1 MGRLCGIV
9 LVLLSQIGASA
20 LASDDKPF
28 QPLQAYLNTDTSY
41 KVDTEPFTTY
51 LNQLE
56 KKKAAFKN
64 ERDFLRF
71 VFHKTHQKF
80 LRHYEAYASF
90 SDLLQTGKYNCLTG
104 TALYSI
110 LLDHFNITYSTI
122 ETNYHIFILAKADGV
137 PVLLEATDPL
147 SGFVEN
153 EKELASKLE
162 HYRDNSLENPSR
174 SKEQV
179 QYEFSFNLWETV
191 SLQELTGL
199 LYFNQAIKSFNEK
212 HLEEATAF
220 LMKAAQF
227 RPSERMEEF
236 SSIVMAMVKES
247 ELTTAVKQTL
257 VTQLKQVKKQ
267 STQEMSAS
275 LH

>member
-1 MGRLCGIV
+1 MGRLCGIS
-9 LVLLSQIGASA
+9 LILLLQIGASSFA
-20 LASDDKPF
+20 AEDAPF
-28 QPLQAYLNTDTSY
+28 HTLQAYLNTDTSL
-41 KVDTEPFTTY
+41 KVDTETFTTY
-51 LNQLE
+51 LTQLE
-56 KKKAAFKN
+56 KKKASFKN

-80 LRHYEAYASF
+80 LKHYEAYASF
-90 SDLLQTGKYNCLTG
+90 SDLLQKGKYNCLTG

-110 LLDHFNITYSTI
+110 LLDHFNIDYSTI

-162 HYRDNSLENPSR
+162 YYRANSLVSNSN

-212 HLEEATAF
+212 RLEEATAF
-220 LMKAAQF
+220 LGKAAHF

-236 SSIVMAMVKES
+236 SSILIAMVRES
-247 ELTTAVKQTL
+247 ELHHDVKQNLL
-257 VTQLKQVKKQ
+257 VQLKEVKKR

>member
-9 LVLLSQIGASA
+9 LILLLPMSVVS
-20 LASDDKPF
+20 LAAEDVPF
-28 QPLQAYLNTDTSY
+28 QTLQAYLDTDTSH
-41 KVDTEPFTTY
+41 KVDTEVFTAY
-51 LNQLE
+51 LTQLE
-56 KKKAAFKN
+56 KKKASFKH

-80 LRHYEAYASF
+80 LKHYEAYASF

-110 LLDHFNITYSTI
+110 ILDHFHITYSTI
-122 ETNYHIFILAKADGV
+122 ETNYHIFILAEVDGV

-153 EKELASKLE
+153 EKELATKLA
-162 HYRDNSLENPSR
+162 HYRDNTLENPSR

-212 HLEEATAF
+212 RLEEATAF

-236 SSIVMAMVKES
+236 SSIVMAVVKES
-247 ELTTAVKQTL
+247 ELPSAVKQTL
-257 VTQLKQVKKQ
+257 ATQLKQVKKQ